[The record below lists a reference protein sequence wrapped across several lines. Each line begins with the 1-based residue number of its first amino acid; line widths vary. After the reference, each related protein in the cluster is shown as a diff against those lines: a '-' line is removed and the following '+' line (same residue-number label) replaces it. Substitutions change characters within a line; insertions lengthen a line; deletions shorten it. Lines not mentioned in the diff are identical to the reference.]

1 VPADEVGMERRLRIL
16 GGVLILFGVVILG
29 VDIAL
34 QLDDGLARS
43 IADTSTCN
51 SEPCTV
57 DQLRTM
63 GLFAGPITFLVLGGF
78 GLALLKAR
86 VSQAPGPGERAQAHP
101 APVAD
106 GDVTERLRSIDRL
119 REQDGISA
127 HEHAEQRRR
136 ILDSV

>member
-1 VPADEVGMERRLRIL
+1 MQRNLRIL
-16 GGVLILFGVVILG
+16 GGVLILLGAALLG
-29 VDIAL
+29 VDIAI

-63 GLFAGPITFLVLGGF
+63 GLYVGPITFLVCAGF
-78 GLALLKAR
+78 GLALLRAR
-86 VSQAPGPGERAQAHP
+86 VTPAAP
-101 APVAD
+101 APE
-106 GDVTERLRSIDRL
+106 GDVSERLRSIDLL
-119 REQDGISA
+119 REQDGISV
-127 HEHAEQRRR
+127 HEHAEQRQR

>member
-1 VPADEVGMERRLRIL
+1 MQRNLRIL
-16 GGVLILFGVVILG
+16 GGVLILLG
-29 VDIAL
+29 AAALSMDIAI

-63 GLFAGPITFLVLGGF
+63 GLYVGPITFLVCAGF

-86 VSQAPGPGERAQAHP
+86 VTPAATSAP
-101 APVAD
+101 D
-106 GDVTERLRSIDRL
+106 GDVSERLRSIDLL

>member
-1 VPADEVGMERRLRIL
+1 MERRLHIL
-16 GGVLILFGVVILG
+16 GGILILVGLALLA
-29 VDIAL
+29 VDVAL
-34 QLDDGLARS
+34 QFDDGLARS

-63 GLFAGPITFLVLGGF
+63 SLFAGPITFLVCGGF

-86 VSQAPGPGERAQAHP
+86 VTPASPEGKQP
-101 APVAD
+101 APAPEPLAD
-106 GDVTERLRSIDRL
+106 ADLSGRLRSIDRL
-119 REQDGISA
+119 REQDGITDS
-127 HEHAEQRRR
+127 EHAEQRRR

>member
-1 VPADEVGMERRLRIL
+1 MNWVMERWLRIL
-16 GGVLILFGVVILG
+16 GGVLLLLGMVVLAG
-29 VDIAL
+29 SIAI
-34 QLDDGLARS
+34 QYDDGLARS

-63 GLFAGPITFLVLGGF
+63 GLFAGPITFLVCGGF

-86 VSQAPGPGERAQAHP
+86 VTPASAGPGTAG
-101 APVAD
+101 D
-106 GDVTERLRSIDRL
+106 GDVDERLRSIDRL
-119 REQDGISA
+119 REQDGITA

>member
-1 VPADEVGMERRLRIL
+1 MERWLRIL
-16 GGVLILFGVVILG
+16 GGGLMLLGAVVLAGST
-29 VDIAL
+29 AL
-34 QLDDGLARS
+34 QFDDGLARS

-63 GLFAGPITFLVLGGF
+63 SLFVGPITFLVCGGF

-86 VSQAPGPGERAQAHP
+86 VSRAQIQGEPAAVDQ
-101 APVAD
+101 APVAN
-106 GDVTERLRSIDRL
+106 GDVGERLRSIDRL
-119 REQDGISA
+119 REQNGITA

>member
-1 VPADEVGMERRLRIL
+1 MERGLRLL
-16 GGVLILFGVVILG
+16 GGVLILFGAVILG

-34 QLDDGLARS
+34 QLDDSLARS
-43 IADTSTCN
+43 VANTSTCN

-63 GLFAGPITFLVLGGF
+63 GLFVGPISFLVLVGF

-86 VSQAPGPGERAQAHP
+86 VSQVPDPGQRP
-101 APVAD
+101 APDPVPIAD
-106 GDVTERLRSIDRL
+106 GDVSERLRSIDRL

>member
-1 VPADEVGMERRLRIL
+1 MERRLRIL
-16 GGVLILFGVVILG
+16 GGILILLGAVILG

-34 QLDDGLARS
+34 QLDNGLARS

-86 VSQAPGPGERAQAHP
+86 VTQVPAQGEQTSPDPGR
-101 APVAD
+101 VAN
-106 GDVTERLRSIDRL
+106 GDVNERLRSIDRL
-119 REQDGISA
+119 REQEGISA

>member
-1 VPADEVGMERRLRIL
+1 MERRLRIL
-16 GGVLILFGVVILG
+16 GGILILLGAVILG

-34 QLDDGLARS
+34 QLHNGLARS

-63 GLFAGPITFLVLGGF
+63 GLFVGPITFLVLGGF

-86 VSQAPGPGERAQAHP
+86 VTQVPAQGEQTSPDP
-101 APVAD
+101 ARVAN
-106 GDVTERLRSIDRL
+106 GDVNERLRSIDRL
-119 REQDGISA
+119 REQEGITA

>member
-1 VPADEVGMERRLRIL
+1 VADDLVMQRRLRIL
-16 GGVLILFGVVILG
+16 GGVLILLGAAFLG
-29 VDIAL
+29 VDIAI
-34 QLDDGLARS
+34 QLNDGLARS

-57 DQLRTM
+57 GQLRTM
-63 GLFAGPITFLVLGGF
+63 GLYVGPVTFLVCAGF

-86 VSQAPGPGERAQAHP
+86 VTYPEP
-101 APVAD
+101 ATA
-106 GDVTERLRSIDRL
+106 GDVSERLRSIDRL
-119 REQDGISA
+119 REQDGISV

>member
-1 VPADEVGMERRLRIL
+1 MQRRLRIL
-16 GGVLILFGVVILG
+16 GGILILLGVALLG
-29 VDIAL
+29 VDIAI
-34 QLDDGLARS
+34 QFDDGLARS

-63 GLFAGPITFLVLGGF
+63 GLYVGPITFLVCAGF

-86 VSQAPGPGERAQAHP
+86 VTYPPPAEDGE
-101 APVAD
+101 V
-106 GDVTERLRSIDRL
+106 GERLRSIDLL

>member
-1 VPADEVGMERRLRIL
+1 MQRNLRIL
-16 GGVLILFGVVILG
+16 GGVLILLGAVVLSMA
-29 VDIAL
+29 IAI

-63 GLFAGPITFLVLGGF
+63 GLYVGPITFLVCAGF

-86 VSQAPGPGERAQAHP
+86 VTP
-101 APVAD
+101 AATPARD
-106 GDVTERLRSIDRL
+106 GDVSERLRSIDLL

>member
-1 VPADEVGMERRLRIL
+1 M
-16 GGVLILFGVVILG
+16 G
-29 VDIAL
+29 VDIAI
-34 QLDDGLARS
+34 QFDDGLARS

-63 GLFAGPITFLVLGGF
+63 GLFVGPITFLVLGGF

-86 VSQAPGPGERAQAHP
+86 VTQAAGHGEPAAADP

-106 GDVTERLRSIDRL
+106 GEVAERLRSIDRL
-119 REQDGISA
+119 REQDGITA
-127 HEHAEQRRR
+127 NEHAEQRRR

>member
-1 VPADEVGMERRLRIL
+1 MQRNLRIL
-16 GGVLILFGVVILG
+16 GGVLILVGAAVLSMAVAI
-29 VDIAL
+29 

-57 DQLRTM
+57 DQLRSM
-63 GLFAGPITFLVLGGF
+63 GLYVGPITFLVCAGF

-86 VSQAPGPGERAQAHP
+86 VTP
-101 APVAD
+101 AATPATD
-106 GDVTERLRSIDRL
+106 GDVSERLRSIDLL